1 MCPIKNFKIK
11 QIKQPW
17 ITHRLLE
24 LINDKDKALKIAKKS
39 KDSNLWKEAKRLRNA
54 CTNRLRKA
62 KADFIKEQLI
72 IHSKDQKKF
81 WKHIQ
86 EVLPTNVRG
95 GRPIS
100 LVDNN
105 DRIIETELVPD
116 YINQFFTDIGP
127 NLAKDCQMDWT
138 FSGQV
143 CDQILSNIVTTNEEI
158 IEICKGINVNKSS
171 CIDNVS
177 SEILRDVFL
186 AVPEKLCVF
195 FNNCFTAAAI
205 PDSWKHA
212 KITPLPKGGNDQ
224 IVTNYRPISLLPLLS
239 KLIEKIVHKKL
250 YAHLT
255 ENNLL
260 DNRQG
265 GFRPGHSTAKT
276 CANFTE
282 DLYKANNNNQ
292 TTIAVYIDAMKAFD
306 TVNHQILI
314 RKLQKFGI
322 NGALLKWFKNYL
334 SNRKQCTIANNI
346 VSSSRDITY
355 GVPQGSVLGP
365 LLFLIYVNDISS
377 IIRNSKISM
386 YADDTVIYLSHSDL
400 KIAIALIQS
409 DLNDLYAWCNR
420 NKLTINC
427 KKTKY
432 CLYGMRSNIKK
443 SKMLDIQL
451 SLNANILERV
461 CSYKYLGLI
470 LDEHL
475 TYNKHIKEM
484 TKQITHKLYLLS
496 KIRRYITQEASIN
509 IFKTMVLSVIEY
521 CDIVYA
527 GSSQTNLTKIDKL
540 FYKGL
545 RICLDYNNT
554 LSRKILC
561 NECTVAPLANRRES
575 HLLLFMHKQTC
586 QEHLLKIKT
595 VNTRLQ
601 NGPVF
606 QTNKP
611 NNEKVKLSVYYR
623 GAIAWNAM
631 IADNRNMSFN
641 EFKLYQKKCLNLCFK
656 L

>member
-1 MCPIKNFKIK
+1 M
-11 QIKQPW
+11 
-17 ITHRLLE
+17 
-24 LINDKDKALKIAKKS
+24 
-39 KDSNLWKEAKRLRNA
+39 
-54 CTNRLRKA
+54 
-62 KADFIKEQLI
+62 
-72 IHSKDQKKF
+72 
-81 WKHIQ
+81 
-86 EVLPTNVRG
+86 
-95 GRPIS
+95 
-100 LVDNN
+100 DNN

-116 YINQFFTDIGP
+116 YINQIFTDIGP
-127 NLAKDCQMDWT
+127 NLAKDCRLDWT

-143 CDQILSNIVTTNEEI
+143 CDQILSNIVTTKDEI

-255 ENNLL
+255 ENHLL

-265 GFRPGHSTAKT
+265 GFRLGHSTAKT

-282 DLYKANNNNQ
+282 DLYKAINNNQ

-314 RKLQKFGI
+314 R
-322 NGALLKWFKNYL
+322 
-334 SNRKQCTIANNI
+334 
-346 VSSSRDITY
+346 
-355 GVPQGSVLGP
+355 
-365 LLFLIYVNDISS
+365 
-377 IIRNSKISM
+377 
-386 YADDTVIYLSHSDL
+386 
-400 KIAIALIQS
+400 
-409 DLNDLYAWCNR
+409 
-420 NKLTINC
+420 
-427 KKTKY
+427 
-432 CLYGMRSNIKK
+432 
-443 SKMLDIQL
+443 
-451 SLNANILERV
+451 
-461 CSYKYLGLI
+461 GLI

-496 KIRRYITQEASIN
+496 KIRHYITQEASIN

-527 GSSQTNLTKIDKL
+527 RSSQTNLTKIDKL
-540 FYKGL
+540 FYRGL
-545 RICLDYNNT
+545 CLDYNNT

-561 NECTVAPLANRRES
+561 NECTVAPLTNRRES
-575 HLLLFMHKQTC
+575 HLLLFMHKQTS

-601 NGPVF
+601 NGIVF
-606 QTNKP
+606 QTIKP
-611 NNEKVKLSVYYR
+611 NNEKAKLSVYYR

-631 IADNRNMSFN
+631 IADTRNMSFN
-641 EFKLYQKKCLNLCFK
+641 EFKLHQKKCLNLCFK